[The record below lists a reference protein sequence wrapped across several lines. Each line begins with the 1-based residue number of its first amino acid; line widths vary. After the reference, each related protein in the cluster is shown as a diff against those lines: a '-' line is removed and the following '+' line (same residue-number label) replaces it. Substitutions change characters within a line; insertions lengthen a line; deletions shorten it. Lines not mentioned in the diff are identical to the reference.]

1 MFKISFVMDSTININ
16 QIVNEIEKLDYN
28 DKINIMSRIVNLLK
42 REEKAHQVSSVTQ
55 LKGLGKDIWQ
65 KTDVASYVSKER
77 ESWD

>member
-1 MFKISFVMDSTININ
+1 MDSTININ

-55 LKGLGKDIWQ
+55 LKGLGKDVWQ

>member
-1 MFKISFVMDSTININ
+1 MDSTININ

-42 REEKAHQVSSVTQ
+42 REEISKQAYSITR
-55 LKGLGKDIWQ
+55 LKGLGKNVWQ
-65 KTDVASYVSKER
+65 KTNIADYISEER

>member
-1 MFKISFVMDSTININ
+1 LFKISFVMDSTININ

-55 LKGLGKDIWQ
+55 LKGLGKDVWQ
-65 KTDVASYVSKER
+65 KTDAASYVSKER

>member
-1 MFKISFVMDSTININ
+1 MDSTININ

-42 REEKAHQVSSVTQ
+42 REGKAHQAFPVTR
-55 LKGLGKDIWQ
+55 LKGLGKDVWQ
-65 KTDVASYVSKER
+65 KTDAASYVSKER